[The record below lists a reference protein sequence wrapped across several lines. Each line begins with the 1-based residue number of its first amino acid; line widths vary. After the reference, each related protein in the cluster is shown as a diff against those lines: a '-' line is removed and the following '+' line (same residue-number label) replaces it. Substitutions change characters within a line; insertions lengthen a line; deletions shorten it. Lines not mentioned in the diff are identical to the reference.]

1 MFVTRLTAFAERFL
15 SERSFDL
22 IVAPAVADVEFE
34 HAGGFRRGGTL
45 SVVRA
50 IAGAMFEDVTADVRN
65 TLTFLMLAFIPA
77 LYYAFLFMLCAPAGL
92 RTISF
97 DSSVFAFLLAVLLLS
112 TSSAVICYWPER
124 RTSGRH
130 QGTP

>member
-22 IVAPAVADVEFE
+22 IVAPAVADVQFE
-34 HAGGFRRGGTL
+34 RASGCRRGGAL

-50 IAGAMFEDVTADVRN
+50 IAGAMFEDITADVRN

-92 RTISF
+92 STISF
-97 DSSVFAFLLAVLLLS
+97 DSSVLAFLVGVLLLS

-124 RTSGRH
+124 RTSTK
-130 QGTP
+130 TPGIG